1 MSGLRAAP
9 SGEALCAELLKE
21 MRRRQLRPNLVVYSA
36 AINVAGASG
45 AWQQALAYHAEVET
59 RKLKKDLVLL
69 SSTMTA
75 CTKGLSWGKAL
86 ELYHRELHP
95 NTATSNAALSACAA
109 GGHWQGA
116 LHILSTMDRDE
127 ISYVAAIS
135 ACRASRQWQVAL
147 CLLSGARSVVSFSA
161 AVAVLEAEGRW
172 REALALLEVMCRT
185 GPAPN
190 LVSYNAAISACGKG
204 QQWQRGLQLLGDLQ
218 TLQME
223 PGIIAWNAATSG
235 CEKGRQWE
243 VAEQLLMDAEASDLP
258 VDSVTF
264 SAAVSACEKGWQWSR
279 SLQLLWSMRS
289 RRLLEAVAC
298 NAALSAC
305 GECNEVANALTLF
318 HEMVE
323 ERLANEVSCN
333 AAIAA
338 CSAGGLWQDAL
349 QLLTRMAAA
358 NHQPPPATYNAVA
371 NACGRLGYA
380 LDLASGDCLGLLALA
395 AAFGGSSSRE
405 QLRRLLGA
413 LHAPEAAL
421 VPRDEGLTN
430 ALGPPLALA
439 EALSQEGLWVAWGAE
454 FLRKRCRASFQRL
467 SLLSAIPLR
476 QARDPVLDQQNSL
489 GAFFTQKA
497 LRHLRYSSDE
507 MRFGWLGAPRAQCRR
522 ELQKLGLPIYSN
534 EPAAQHL
541 PAWAS
546 SPFTRGQTFGSE
558 GGEDA
563 EADSAIL
570 AVYVDHDRSS
580 HAERRHTLGRE
591 REESEDGLLDPEA
604 RGTGHIFEG
613 NREDPEDRHVARERR
628 RHEEMF
634 REEQA
639 QPERSWL
646 SSLGRISLWRSPK
659 PTSASRP
666 MICIFAL
673 LAVICVLALRLWQVE
688 KSASQKPSESGTMP
702 DRWTG
707 KSRPRSC
714 FDSSGRAQRRRKAGR
729 CNALT
734 EFPPLEQVIS
744 QIGFWTVGGLTKHPS
759 VMRDIRPLPDPVLLL
774 NETKEEPCVPSMEQ
788 ARQPVAVR
796 GAYRYVPSAM
806 EQAWTDTSRVG
817 QICSLAAQQTQLA
830 QRWLNYS
837 SAVFSPKGQVIRPP
851 TENESEVLSYFENMP
866 MASITSN
873 LSLELPAIQWRFA
886 MAMDAS
892 ICSTSSI

>member
-1 MSGLRAAP
+1 MNASPKVPDLRSGESLKELRSCHWQSALELLRGTTHVAAYNVVVGSLSRQRLWREALSLLRHVVDQDLRPNVASYASALSGLRAAP

-45 AWQQALAYHAEVET
+45 AWQQALAYHSEVET

-305 GECNEVANALTLF
+305 GQCNEVANALTLF

-371 NACGRLGYA
+371 NACGRAGELGYA

-421 VPRDEGLTN
+421 VPRDEGAAMKGLTN

-439 EALSQEGLWVAWGAE
+439 EALSQEGLWGAWGAE

-476 QARDPVLDQQNSL
+476 QARDPVLEQQNSL

-558 GGEDA
+558 GGEDG

-580 HAERRHTLGRE
+580 HAERHL
-591 REESEDGLLDPEA
+591 
-604 RGTGHIFEG
+604 
-613 NREDPEDRHVARERR
+613 
-628 RHEEMF
+628 
-634 REEQA
+634 
-639 QPERSWL
+639 
-646 SSLGRISLWRSPK
+646 
-659 PTSASRP
+659 
-666 MICIFAL
+666 L
-673 LAVICVLALRLWQVE
+673 LAA
-688 KSASQKPSESGTMP
+688 
-702 DRWTG
+702 
-707 KSRPRSC
+707 
-714 FDSSGRAQRRRKAGR
+714 
-729 CNALT
+729 
-734 EFPPLEQVIS
+734 
-744 QIGFWTVGGLTKHPS
+744 
-759 VMRDIRPLPDPVLLL
+759 MR
-774 NETKEEPCVPSMEQ
+774 
-788 ARQPVAVR
+788 
-796 GAYRYVPSAM
+796 
-806 EQAWTDTSRVG
+806 
-817 QICSLAAQQTQLA
+817 
-830 QRWLNYS
+830 
-837 SAVFSPKGQVIRPP
+837 
-851 TENESEVLSYFENMP
+851 
-866 MASITSN
+866 MASK
-873 LSLELPAIQWRFA
+873 SLQ
-886 MAMDAS
+886 
-892 ICSTSSI
+892 